1 MEDIG
6 IYTRGSFTDLTDHV
20 ITSLFKSYPW
30 EWIMDEEFGKNVPTS
45 GVRFIEPP
53 WKAVLSDKGL
63 LPLLWEMFE
72 GYPNLLPTY
81 FEGDLD
87 AGMLND
93 AFVLKPL
100 LSRQGA
106 NIEIVQGSHPKTG
119 NDGPY
124 GGKGHIIQTFNPLPE
139 INGNYRPIGCWLVAS
154 KAVEMCIREDRT
166 LIPGKDACFIPH
178 VTLN

>member
-53 WKAVLSDKGL
+53 WKAVLSNKGF

-72 GYPNLLPTY
+72 GHPNLLPTY
-81 FEGDLD
+81 FEGDPD

-93 AFVLKPL
+93 AFVRKPL

-106 NIEIVQGSHPKTG
+106 NIEIIQGSRPKIG

-124 GGKGHIIQTFNPLPE
+124 GGKGHIIQAFNPLPE
-139 INGNYRPIGCWLVAS
+139 IDGNYPLIGCWLVAS
-154 KAVEMCIREDRT
+154 KAVGMCIREDPT
-166 LIPGKDACFIPH
+166 LITGKDACFIPH